1 MVTISMVT
9 QFLGGL
15 GLFLYGVHTTSNGLQ
30 KIAANKLKSILESL
44 TKKTWTATL
53 FGIVMTVALQSSAAT
68 TVMIVEFVNSG
79 LMTLVQALGVSLGS
93 SVGTSIVIQ
102 LISFRILDFALFLI
116 FIGFILLLIVRTQL
130 TRQIGQTLIGFGC
143 IFVGMAYLSGAFAP
157 LKDSPEIFQ
166 FLSQFGTNPLLGIL
180 ISFLLTALIQSSA
193 AFLAILISLSS
204 QGLLTIEAIIPLV
217 MGAHIGGTT
226 TTLISSLG
234 AERID
239 AKRVAIA
246 NCTYRVVATILLF
259 PFFSLF
265 AKLVAWSSGDLAR
278 QVANA
283 HLFSAIF
290 MVLVFLPFNRYLAK
304 LLIKYIP
311 QKKAPIQEPKPIYI
325 TKSALEVPTLA
336 LSQAHKEI
344 RWIAHRILD
353 NMIQLL
359 PRLFLSGDP
368 KWLNEMEKAE
378 QQVDWHYNQLSAF
391 LKDLYWRNMTSQ
403 QIVENHALNV
413 TAKEFEAIADS
424 FIVLAR
430 RSLKIYQDKL
440 DIAETDW
447 VILEDIYIATA
458 ENYLTL
464 LNCLGTGNKDL
475 AKKVIETQE
484 KIIRTYNLFQGN
496 IYCQLQNGCATPV
509 DHLPDEEQWAEN
521 LSEGQKAIL
530 ELGNWFYKIGQHM
543 VGIARVYQNE

>member
-1 MVTISMVT
+1 MVTLSMIT

-15 GLFLYGVHTTSNGLQ
+15 GLFLYGVHTTSSGLQ

-44 TKKTWTATL
+44 TKNTWAATL
-53 FGIVMTVALQSSAAT
+53 FGILMTVALQSSAAT

-79 LMTLVQALGVSLGS
+79 LMTLVQGLGVSLGS
-93 SVGTSIVIQ
+93 AVGTYILIQ
-102 LISFRILDFALFLI
+102 LISFPILDFALFLI
-116 FIGFILLLIVRTQL
+116 FIGFILLLIVKTQL

-157 LKDSPEIFQ
+157 LRNSPEIYQ

-180 ISFLLTALIQSSA
+180 ISLLLTALVQSSA

-204 QGLLTIEAIIPLV
+204 QGLLSVEAIIPLV
-217 MGAHIGGTT
+217 MGAHIGGTI
-226 TTLISSLG
+226 TTLISALG
-234 AERID
+234 AERVD
-239 AKRVAIA
+239 AQRVAIA
-246 NCTYRVVATILLF
+246 NTAYRVVATILLF
-259 PFFSLF
+259 PFFAPF
-265 AKLVAWSSGDLAR
+265 AKFVAWSSADLAR

-283 HLFSAIF
+283 YLFSTVF
-290 MVLVFLPFNRYLAK
+290 MVLVFLPFNSYLAK
-304 LLIKYIP
+304 LLVKYIP
-311 QKKAPIQEPKPIYI
+311 QKKEPVQEPKPIYI
-325 TKSALEVPTLA
+325 TRSALEVPTLA
-336 LSQAHKEI
+336 LSQADKEI
-344 RWIAHRILD
+344 RWIGHRILD

-378 QQVDWHYNQLSAF
+378 RQIDWHYNQLSKF
-391 LKDLYWRNMTSQ
+391 LKELYWRNMTRQ

-413 TAKEFEAIADS
+413 MAKEFEAIADS

-430 RSLKIYQDKL
+430 RSLKIHQDKL

-447 VILEDIYIATA
+447 TILGDIYIAIS

-464 LNCLGTGNKDL
+464 LNCLDTKNKDL
-475 AKKVIETQE
+475 AEEVIETQD

-496 IYCQLQNGCATPV
+496 LYCQLPNDSASTA
-509 DHLPDEEQWAEN
+509 EQPPEDKQWTDN

-543 VGIARVYQNE
+543 VGIAKAYQY

>member
-1 MVTISMVT
+1 MVTLSMIT

-15 GLFLYGVHTTSNGLQ
+15 GLFLYGVHTTSSGLQ

-44 TKKTWTATL
+44 TKNTWAATL
-53 FGIVMTVALQSSAAT
+53 FGILMTVALQSSAAT

-79 LMTLVQALGVSLGS
+79 LMTLVQGLGVSLGS
-93 SVGTSIVIQ
+93 AVGTYILIQ
-102 LISFRILDFALFLI
+102 LISFPILDFALFLI
-116 FIGFILLLIVRTQL
+116 FIGFILLLIVKTQL

-157 LKDSPEIFQ
+157 LRNSPEIYQ

-180 ISFLLTALIQSSA
+180 ISLLLTALVQSSA

-204 QGLLTIEAIIPLV
+204 QGLLSVEAIIPLV
-217 MGAHIGGTT
+217 MGAHIGGTI
-226 TTLISSLG
+226 TTLISALG
-234 AERID
+234 AERVD
-239 AKRVAIA
+239 AQRVAIA
-246 NCTYRVVATILLF
+246 NTAYRVVATILLF
-259 PFFSLF
+259 PFFAPF
-265 AKLVAWSSGDLAR
+265 AKFVAWSSADLAR

-283 HLFSAIF
+283 YLFSTVF
-290 MVLVFLPFNRYLAK
+290 MVLVFLPFNSYLAK
-304 LLIKYIP
+304 LLVKYIP
-311 QKKAPIQEPKPIYI
+311 QKKEPVQEPKPIYI
-325 TKSALEVPTLA
+325 TRSALEVPTLA
-336 LSQAHKEI
+336 LSQADKEI
-344 RWIAHRILD
+344 RWIGHRILD

-378 QQVDWHYNQLSAF
+378 RQIDWHYNQLSKF
-391 LKDLYWRNMTSQ
+391 LKELYWRNMTRQ

-413 TAKEFEAIADS
+413 MAKEFEAIADS

-430 RSLKIYQDKL
+430 RSLKIHQDKL
-440 DIAETDW
+440 DITEIDW
-447 VILEDIYIATA
+447 TVLEDIYIATA

-464 LNCLGTGNKDL
+464 LNCLDTKNKDL
-475 AKKVIETQE
+475 AEEVIETQD

-496 IYCQLQNGCATPV
+496 LYCQLPNDSASTA
-509 DHLPDEEQWAEN
+509 EQPPEDKQWTDN

-543 VGIARVYQNE
+543 VGIAKAYQY